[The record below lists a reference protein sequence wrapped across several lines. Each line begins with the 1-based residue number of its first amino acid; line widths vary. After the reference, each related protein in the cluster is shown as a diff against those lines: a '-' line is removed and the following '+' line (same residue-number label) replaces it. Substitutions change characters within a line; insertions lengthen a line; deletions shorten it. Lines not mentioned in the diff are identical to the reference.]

1 MYLQGLARLGRDIEI
16 RYLTDGTPVGS
27 LALAFDYGRKGQDG
41 KRPTQWID
49 ATIWGERAEKL
60 AEYLTRGAQISVILS
75 DPHVET
81 FDRRDGGQGVRLAAK
96 VLELQFAGGQRSEQ
110 QSPQRP
116 AQTQRPAHQPAQR
129 QAQRPA
135 PQQAS
140 SGFDDMDDSIPF

>member
-41 KRPTQWID
+41 KRPTQWIE

-60 AEYLTRGAQISVILS
+60 TEYLTRGAQISVILS

-81 FDRRDGGQGVRLAAK
+81 FDKRDGGQGFKLAAK

-110 QSPQRP
+110 QSAQRP
-116 AQTQRPAHQPAQR
+116 AQTQQRAPAQRPAQR
-129 QAQRPA
+129 QAP
-135 PQQAS
+135 QAS
-140 SGFDDMDDSIPF
+140 SGFDGMDDGSDVPF

>member
-1 MYLQGLARLGRDIEI
+1 MNLIGLARLGRDIEI

-41 KRPTQWID
+41 KRPTQWIE

-60 AEYLTRGAQISVILS
+60 TEYLTRGAQISVILS

-81 FDRRDGGQGVRLAAK
+81 FDKRDGGQGFKLAAK

-110 QSPQRP
+110 QSAQRP
-116 AQTQRPAHQPAQR
+116 AQTQRPAQQPGQR
-129 QAQRPA
+129 QAPRPA